1 MDGSDTYNH
10 GEPLTIWERLS
21 AIAGGTTYREPVGGH
36 STAQRAIPRVHELC
50 AALGWARDPDDP
62 FDCGAD
68 AAIDRVTSSGR
79 NERKVADALV
89 GWLASQG
96 HRRIIQRNKAY
107 LRCVA
112 WSAYLSAVLD
122 MQAKKPP
129 GISDADWLKLT
140 READSRL
147 ENLAESAV
155 NLAAQFLRWEA

>member
-1 MDGSDTYNH
+1 MDGDTYNH
-10 GEPLTIWERLS
+10 GDPLTIWERLS
-21 AIAGGTTYREPVGGH
+21 AIAGGTTYREPAGGV
-36 STAQRAIPRVHELC
+36 STAHRAIPRVHELC
-50 AALGWARDPDDP
+50 AALGWAKDPDDP

-68 AAIDRVTSSGR
+68 VAIDRVTSSGR

-96 HRRIIQRNKAY
+96 HRRIVQRNKAY

-112 WSAYLSAVLD
+112 WSAYLSAVLE

-129 GISDADWLKLT
+129 GISDADWARLT
-140 READSRL
+140 READGRL

-155 NLAAQFLRWEA
+155 NRAAHFMGWSP